1 MLAACLVAFA
11 LLSSMR
17 LSLSL
22 FYSDSRTAPVSP
34 LPFFSTFRLL
44 YPRRSWSIR
53 VAYRGGPP
61 ARSRQFTISKH
72 KQKYEWLQVGWDAVA
87 TGLAGSK
94 WWGRDFWDAK
104 RLAWQSLSVSL
115 RSRISLHDSRPNRDR
130 RRRVYVLEI
139 TGVVFFSYIYICYI
153 SIGQRFR
160 ESKRESDSIR
170 SVEIIAIISLDVGL
184 FTYYLDIYGISFTLR
199 FPLGSCR
206 IRFLDSLNILFPQVI
221 DRSIA
226 LQIYGRKERIRFD
239 DSTRLQNVRR
249 KMDDGLMSSNAPFL
263 LRDDICSDRSIVRF
277 SLVPSGLVH
286 PVYTRIGLSPL
297 RWNT

>member
-22 FYSDSRTAPVSP
+22 SYSDSRTAPVSP

-139 TGVVFFSYIYICYI
+139 TGVVFFSYIYIYMLYFDWSTI
-153 SIGQRFR
+153 PFR

-184 FTYYLDIYGISFTLR
+184 FTYYLDISYILCPAFSSWIVSYPIPRLFKYFIST
-199 FPLGSCR
+199 
-206 IRFLDSLNILFPQVI
+206 
-221 DRSIA
+221 
-226 LQIYGRKERIRFD
+226 
-239 DSTRLQNVRR
+239 
-249 KMDDGLMSSNAPFL
+249 
-263 LRDDICSDRSIVRF
+263 SDRSIDRVTNLWAQREDSFRRF
-277 SLVPSGLVH
+277 D
-286 PVYTRIGLSPL
+286 TFRKM
-297 RWNT
+297 